1 MQEKRPKPSDDKPA
15 KKRRALAQPTKG
27 PAPPRPPLPPHR
39 LVLAPMVG
47 GSELPFRLLARRYGA
62 ELCYTPMIY
71 SERFVGDA
79 AYRAAELRTCAE
91 DAPLVAHFCGNDA
104 STLLAAAKLAEPHV
118 VAVDLNLGCP
128 QRVAHSGHFGS
139 YLLGESDRPL
149 LLGLVRTLA
158 KNLRVPV
165 FCKIR
170 LLDTPDATLALC
182 RQLVDAGAALL
193 AVHARYR
200 GSATRRRDGPA
211 MLEQVAAIKEADLGV
226 PILAN
231 GNVRAAADVTAS
243 LKLTGADGVMSA
255 EGMLDEPSLF
265 FGAADGVWRERRRL
279 KKKLKEAKAL
289 QQDAAAGRALSA
301 AEQATAA
308 GLAPARAALRALPP
322 IDGCVAALA
331 EAAKEGGGAAGALAA
346 RRAAAADRLGLA
358 LEYLSLVEA
367 TPEAAPLPT
376 VIFHLRRMCRAR
388 LEQYQLLASLVGAQ
402 SVAAARRIVEKC
414 ARYAS
419 GDEKFV
425 FDEAAAKREAEAEAR
440 RKVERRKRQEYEA
453 RMTRK
458 AKREGKP
465 VDTYLREGLAP
476 PSAADVAAAKAMEG
490 RPRMEWWRA
499 RFGQHCLTFHMEG
512 GCARAQ
518 GCAFLHAEVRGG
530 ADPDWLQEE
539 TEVRERGGAAVAEKV
554 ALSLD
559 GGGGG
564 GAEKPP
570 CADFRKG
577 RCRRGDGCKYSHA
590 VVK

>member
-1 MQEKRPKPSDDKPA
+1 MKEKRPKTTDDKPA
-15 KKRRALAQPTKG
+15 KKRRALAQPTKRTCAAG
-27 PAPPRPPLPPHR
+27 PPLPPHKPCSR
-39 LVLAPMVG
+39 RWVA
-47 GSELPFRLLARRYGA
+47 GSCPSAARPKHGA

-265 FGAADGVWRERRRL
+265 LGAADGVWRERRR

-308 GLAPARAALRALPP
+308 GLAPARAALRA
-322 IDGCVAALA
+322 
-331 EAAKEGGGAAGALAA
+331 
-346 RRAAAADRLGLA
+346 AAD
-358 LEYLSLVEA
+358 
-367 TPEAAPLPT
+367 
-376 VIFHLRRMCRAR
+376 
-388 LEQYQLLASLVGAQ
+388 
-402 SVAAARRIVEKC
+402 
-414 ARYAS
+414 
-419 GDEKFV
+419 
-425 FDEAAAKREAEAEAR
+425 
-440 RKVERRKRQEYEA
+440 
-453 RMTRK
+453 
-458 AKREGKP
+458 
-465 VDTYLREGLAP
+465 
-476 PSAADVAAAKAMEG
+476 
-490 RPRMEWWRA
+490 
-499 RFGQHCLTFHMEG
+499 
-512 GCARAQ
+512 
-518 GCAFLHAEVRGG
+518 
-530 ADPDWLQEE
+530 
-539 TEVRERGGAAVAEKV
+539 
-554 ALSLD
+554 
-559 GGGGG
+559 
-564 GAEKPP
+564 
-570 CADFRKG
+570 
-577 RCRRGDGCKYSHA
+577 
-590 VVK
+590 

>member
-1 MQEKRPKPSDDKPA
+1 MKEKRPKTSDDKPA

-27 PAPPRPPLPPHR
+27 PAPPRPPLPPHK

-47 GSELPFRLLARRYGA
+47 GSELPFRLLARKYGA

-279 KKKLKEAKAL
+279 KKKLKEAKGL
-289 QQDAAAGRALSA
+289 QQDAAA
-301 AEQATAA
+301 
-308 GLAPARAALRALPP
+308 
-322 IDGCVAALA
+322 D
-331 EAAKEGGGAAGALAA
+331 
-346 RRAAAADRLGLA
+346 
-358 LEYLSLVEA
+358 
-367 TPEAAPLPT
+367 
-376 VIFHLRRMCRAR
+376 
-388 LEQYQLLASLVGAQ
+388 
-402 SVAAARRIVEKC
+402 
-414 ARYAS
+414 
-419 GDEKFV
+419 
-425 FDEAAAKREAEAEAR
+425 
-440 RKVERRKRQEYEA
+440 
-453 RMTRK
+453 
-458 AKREGKP
+458 
-465 VDTYLREGLAP
+465 
-476 PSAADVAAAKAMEG
+476 
-490 RPRMEWWRA
+490 
-499 RFGQHCLTFHMEG
+499 
-512 GCARAQ
+512 
-518 GCAFLHAEVRGG
+518 
-530 ADPDWLQEE
+530 
-539 TEVRERGGAAVAEKV
+539 
-554 ALSLD
+554 
-559 GGGGG
+559 
-564 GAEKPP
+564 
-570 CADFRKG
+570 
-577 RCRRGDGCKYSHA
+577 
-590 VVK
+590 